1 MAVWS
6 IQPAHIRH
14 INRLANRMREVDRV
28 ECLATGRQPK
38 QALRHCLNGSTLA
51 WTVLKDNKPVG
62 MFGVLPL
69 SIIEGRGAPWFLG
82 TDELLTGARQ
92 WIKWGPG
99 FVEAMQGDFP
109 RLQNIVA
116 IDNHRAIRVL
126 KALGFAV
133 STETVIVGGVAMVR
147 FSKG

>member
-1 MAVWS
+1 MAAWS

-51 WTVLKDNKPVG
+51 WTVLKDEKPVG

-82 TDELLTGARQ
+82 TDDLLTGARQ

-126 KALGFAV
+126 KSLGFAV
-133 STETVIVGGVAMVR
+133 STETVIVGDVAMVR

>member
-1 MAVWS
+1 MAQWS

-51 WTVLKDNKPVG
+51 WTVLKDGKPVG

-133 STETVIVGGVAMVR
+133 STETVIVGDVAMVR

>member
-1 MAVWS
+1 MAAWS

-51 WTVLKDNKPVG
+51 WTVLKDEKPVG

-82 TDELLTGARQ
+82 TDDLLTGARQ